1 MKEYNRVVAR
11 IDLDA
16 IEWNMD
22 HLKGLVA
29 EKTNFINVLKADGYG
44 HGSVP
49 IAQLMNEKDYIWG
62 FCVATLDEAMIL
74 RNAGIEKPI
83 LVLGCVFPDQYET
96 LINNRISMT
105 VYDKELLKPA
115 VELAK
120 KLKKDLFVHIKIDT
134 GMGRLGFFVNDEN
147 VKIIKEISEM
157 EYVVMEGL
165 FTHFSKADER
175 DKTYTYE
182 QIKAFSK
189 MKEALEKEGVTFS
202 YYHTSNSAGILEFKE
217 ANFDL
222 VRTGISC
229 FGLYPSTEVDEK
241 KVALKPALSL
251 VSQVV
256 SLKSFDP
263 GKAISYGGTFITKK
277 KTLVA
282 TVPVGYADGYARSLS
297 NKAYVLIRGQK
308 APILGRI
315 CMDQFMVDVTDI
327 KDVSIYDK
335 VTLIGYDKDEQIPVE
350 LLSDISGRFNYE
362 FVCDISKRVPRE
374 YIRNGETITQQDYF

>member
-115 VELAK
+115 V
-120 KLKKDLFVHIKIDT
+120 
-134 GMGRLGFFVNDEN
+134 
-147 VKIIKEISEM
+147 
-157 EYVVMEGL
+157 
-165 FTHFSKADER
+165 
-175 DKTYTYE
+175 
-182 QIKAFSK
+182 
-189 MKEALEKEGVTFS
+189 
-202 YYHTSNSAGILEFKE
+202 
-217 ANFDL
+217 
-222 VRTGISC
+222 
-229 FGLYPSTEVDEK
+229 
-241 KVALKPALSL
+241 
-251 VSQVV
+251 
-256 SLKSFDP
+256 
-263 GKAISYGGTFITKK
+263 
-277 KTLVA
+277 
-282 TVPVGYADGYARSLS
+282 
-297 NKAYVLIRGQK
+297 
-308 APILGRI
+308 
-315 CMDQFMVDVTDI
+315 
-327 KDVSIYDK
+327 
-335 VTLIGYDKDEQIPVE
+335 
-350 LLSDISGRFNYE
+350 
-362 FVCDISKRVPRE
+362 
-374 YIRNGETITQQDYF
+374 